1 MTEAGIAETVDRVNV
16 QAALNRGTQGS
27 DISRRS
33 IGIHLRQAYRRQAL
47 TAGEEAR
54 QNAAAETTVTAFLSI
69 NLIFIS
75 PNFRCRNITKNTF
88 ILSNFYLS

>member
-1 MTEAGIAETVDRVNV
+1 MKTF
-16 QAALNRGTQGS
+16 QQP
-27 DISRRS
+27 
-33 IGIHLRQAYRRQAL
+33 L